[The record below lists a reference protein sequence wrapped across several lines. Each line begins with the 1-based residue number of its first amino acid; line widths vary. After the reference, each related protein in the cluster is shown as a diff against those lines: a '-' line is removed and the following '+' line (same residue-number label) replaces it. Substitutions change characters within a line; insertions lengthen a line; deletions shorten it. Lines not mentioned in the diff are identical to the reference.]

1 MTAVDCNFHLNI
13 PMQWRGN
20 FPYVCIVDCKPM
32 APSSCN
38 SGKCAHYIL
47 LNHYLL
53 HLTPSVRPSLNNMK
67 MRSSNSLHMKR
78 TTSKTNSAAREQVY
92 HHLTWSNTLY
102 WPPETTCTAIGD
114 TPLTKLC
121 LEWLI
126 VIQCEKSI
134 PKCNSLMVFP
144 LQTFATMLCKSLMMS
159 YNSVVHWTQLSYTH
173 I

>member
-1 MTAVDCNFHLNI
+1 
-13 PMQWRGN
+13 MQWKLSTSICLYCRL
-20 FPYVCIVDCKPM
+20 KPV
-32 APSSCN
+32 APSSCI
-38 SGKCAHYIL
+38 SLKCVPHYIL
-47 LNHYLL
+47 FNHCLL
-53 HLTPSVRPSLNNMK
+53 CLTCSVRPSLNNMK
-67 MRSSNSLHMKR
+67 TRSSNSLPMKQ
-78 TTSKTNSAAREQVY
+78 TMWKTNSAAREQVY